1 MNTKKIHYTRKNIDT
16 SYIDEAKRTE
26 LREELEYIESFLNNE
41 IRNSLEKEG
50 LEFSLDN
57 IEALRQKPDAIKPM
71 IEKQRDKYIKS
82 LGFIPIIEKNRIIAT
97 FSDVI
102 DRLLP
107 NNRQLHDELKKHNH
121 RLIQDKSGAICFDP
135 KEIDDHIETI
145 GIRTFTPIEVE
156 YINILQDAAELLCKA
171 QHMEVD
177 HSFRPYAFG
186 LLVPFGNVMFI
197 DGLARD
203 LSTEIDI
210 VDKFSRTRT
219 FKIVTNTNNN

>member
-26 LREELEYIESFLNNE
+26 LREELEYIEGFINNE

-57 IEALRQKPDAIKPM
+57 VEALRQKPDAIKPM

-82 LGFIPIIEKNRIIAT
+82 LGFIPVTEKNRIIAT

-107 NNRQLHDELKKHNH
+107 NNRQLHDQLKKHDH
-121 RLIQDKSGAICFDP
+121 KLIQDKSGAICFDP
-135 KEIDDHIETI
+135 KEIDNHIETI
-145 GIRTFTPIEVE
+145 GIRTFTPVEVE

-186 LLVPFGNVMFI
+186 LLVPFGNAMFI

-210 VDKFSRTRT
+210 VGKFSRQRT
-219 FKIVTNTNNN
+219 LKIITQ